1 MPVIKV
7 GRATTKVIMSIDGL
21 ESQEWW
27 QAVRSIADLVSRDG
41 VAVDEDRLIR
51 RELEG
56 RGFSSDGIG
65 KALDWVGLA
74 ALSGNLMDALS
85 MLQPS
90 PDRVRVEHPL
100 ERLSLSPE
108 VSRALESCRRQGIVS
123 HEMAERLI
131 EGLRT
136 MDARD
141 WEGDE
146 VEAFFAEVLHVSV
159 PSLEGQLVK
168 RILGGRDRRELN

>member
-1 MPVIKV
+1 
-7 GRATTKVIMSIDGL
+7 MSIDAL

-41 VAVDEDRLIR
+41 VTVDEDKIIR
-51 RELEG
+51 HELAN
-56 RGFSSDGIG
+56 RGFSNDGIG
-65 KALDWVGLA
+65 KAMDWVGRA

-90 PDRVRVEHPL
+90 PNRIRVEHPL

-108 VSRALESCRRQGIVS
+108 VSRALESCRRQGIMS

-146 VEAFFAEVLHVSV
+146 VESFFAEVLHVSV
-159 PSLEGQLVK
+159 PSLEGKLVS
-168 RILGGRDRRELN
+168 RILGGRDRKDLN